1 MFCRQVQAVE
11 TYNEPRKIKAHSVM
25 YFIAVRFKAA
35 SKKNE
40 PRKTKAH
47 SVKYFIVVR
56 FQNGIKRKAGF

>member
-1 MFCRQVQAVE
+1 
-11 TYNEPRKIKAHSVM
+11 M
-25 YFIAVRFKAA
+25 YFIAVQFKAA

-47 SVKYFIVVR
+47 SVKYFIVVQ